1 MKQRKF
7 ASLFLALALV
17 LSLLTGC
24 GNTSNSTSETQ
35 QPTSTVADEP
45 TTSADTEQE
54 SEVDEN
60 QAAAEQLLLDL
71 EGTYQELWPV
81 VLADEYDQL
90 WLDDSAELV
99 GEENAEGAVEM
110 MASMVTGTVT
120 GEEAVE
126 AYQDGGMAYCCDFL
140 QGVDQF
146 TFDGTTIS
154 GVDENGNELF
164 SHSYHYV
171 GMEEIRG
178 LYIYESDDADSGEFT
193 YFCMAPDTM
202 ETTWH
207 IEFRYGSD
215 LDALGQYDAGDY
227 AYWLAS
233 GISVDCTQEDIENCI
248 QLFCTE
254 NLSE

>member
-1 MKQRKF
+1 MKQKKF
-7 ASLFLALALV
+7 ASLFLVFTLV
-17 LSLLTGC
+17 FSLFTGC
-24 GNTSNSTSETQ
+24 GNTDNSASES
-35 QPTSTVADEP
+35 QPPVSAVIEEQSASTDA
-45 TTSADTEQE
+45 EQK
-54 SEVDEN
+54 SEVEEN

-71 EGTYQELWPV
+71 KGTYQELWPV

-90 WLDDSAELV
+90 WLDTSAELV
-99 GEENAEGAVEM
+99 GEENAEGAVEKM
-110 MASMVTGTVT
+110 TSMVTGTLT

-126 AYQDGGMAYCCDFL
+126 AYTDGSMAYCCDFL
-140 QGVDQF
+140 QDVDQF

-154 GVDENGNELF
+154 GVDVDGNELF
-164 SHSYHYV
+164 KHSYHYV
-171 GMEEIRG
+171 GMEEIRE

-202 ETTWH
+202 ETTQH

-215 LDALGQYDAGDY
+215 LDALGQYDKGEY

-233 GISVDCTQEDIENCI
+233 GISVDHTKEDAKNSIV
-248 QLFCTE
+248 LFCTE

>member
-17 LSLLTGC
+17 LSLLAGC
-24 GNTSNSTSETQ
+24 GNTSDSTSETQ

-71 EGTYQELWPV
+71 EGTYQELWLV
-81 VLADEYDQL
+81 VLADEYHQI
-90 WLDDSAELV
+90 WLDASAELV

-126 AYQDGGMAYCCDFL
+126 AYQDGDMAYCCDFL

-171 GMEEIRG
+171 GMEEIRS

-193 YFCMAPDTM
+193 YFCIAPDTM

-215 LDALGQYDAGDY
+215 LEALGQYDAGNY

-233 GISVDCTQEDIENCI
+233 GISVDCTQEDIENSI
-248 QLFCTE
+248 RLFCTE

>member
-1 MKQRKF
+1 MKQRKL

-17 LSLLTGC
+17 LSLLAGC
-24 GNTSNSTSETQ
+24 GNTSNSTPETQ
-35 QPTSTVADEP
+35 QPASTVTDE
-45 TTSADTEQE
+45 SAASVDTEQE

-60 QAAAEQLLLDL
+60 QATAEQLLLDL

-81 VLADEYDQL
+81 VLADEYHQV
-90 WLDDSAELV
+90 WLDASAELV
-99 GEENAEGAVEM
+99 GEENAEAAVEM
-110 MASMVTGTVT
+110 MISMVTGTIT

-126 AYQDGGMAYCCDFL
+126 AYKDGNMAYCCDFL
-140 QGVDQF
+140 QDVEQF

-154 GVDENGNELF
+154 GVDASGNELF

-178 LYIYESDDADSGEFT
+178 LYVYESDDADSGEFT

-202 ETTWH
+202 ETTQH

-215 LDALGQYDAGDY
+215 LDALGQYDAGEY

-233 GISVDCTQEDIENCI
+233 GISVDHTEEDVKNSII
-248 QLFCTE
+248 LFCTE

>member
-1 MKQRKF
+1 MKQKKL
-7 ASLFLALALV
+7 ASLFLVFALV
-17 LSLLTGC
+17 LSLLAGC
-24 GNTSNSTSETQ
+24 GNTSNGTSETQ
-35 QPTSTVADEP
+35 PPANAVTEEST
-45 TTSADTEQE
+45 TGADTEQE

-81 VLADEYDQL
+81 VLADEYKQL
-90 WLDDSAELV
+90 WLDDSVELV
-99 GEENAEGAVEM
+99 GKENAESAVDM
-110 MASMVTGTVT
+110 MASMVTGTLT
-120 GEEAVE
+120 GEDAVA
-126 AYQDGGMAYCCDFL
+126 AYQDGSMAYCCAFL
-140 QGVDQF
+140 QDVEQF

-154 GVDENGNELF
+154 GVDADGNELF

-202 ETTWH
+202 DTTWH

-215 LDALGQYDAGDY
+215 LDALGQYDAGTY

-233 GISVDCTQEDIENCI
+233 GISVDYTQEDIENCI

>member
-7 ASLFLALALV
+7 ASSFLAFVMV
-17 LSLLTGC
+17 LSLTVGC
-24 GNTSNSTSETQ
+24 RGISISASEAQ
-35 QPTSTVADEP
+35 QPTSTVTDESI
-45 TTSADTEQE
+45 TGANTEQE
-54 SEVDEN
+54 SEAEEN
-60 QAAAEQLLLDL
+60 QAAAERLLLDL

-81 VLADEYDQL
+81 VLADEYHQV
-90 WLDDSAELV
+90 WLDASAELV

-110 MASMVTGTVT
+110 LASMVTGTVT

-126 AYQDGGMAYCCDFL
+126 AYKDGSMAYCCEFL
-140 QGVDQF
+140 QDVEQF
-146 TFDGTTIS
+146 TFDGSTIS
-154 GVDENGNELF
+154 GVDGEGNELF

-178 LYIYESDDADSGEFT
+178 LYVYESDDADSGEFT

-233 GISVDCTQEDIENCI
+233 GISVDHTEEDVKNSII
-248 QLFCTE
+248 LFCTE

>member
-1 MKQRKF
+1 MKQGKF
-7 ASLFLALALV
+7 ASLLLAFMLAF
-17 LSLLTGC
+17 SLLTGC
-24 GNTSNSTSETQ
+24 GNAVGNTSDTQ
-35 QPTSTVADEP
+35 QQ
-45 TTSADTEQE
+45 TSAVTEQK

-60 QAAAEQLLLDL
+60 EAAAEQLLLDL
-71 EGTYQELWPV
+71 KGTYEELWPV
-81 VLADEYDQL
+81 ILADEYHQV
-90 WLDDSAELV
+90 WLDDTAAIV
-99 GEENAEGAVEM
+99 GEENAEAAVEKL
-110 MASMVTGTVT
+110 ASMVTGTVT

-140 QGVDQF
+140 QDVERF
-146 TFDGTTIS
+146 TFDGSTIS
-154 GVDENGNELF
+154 GMDAEGKELF

-215 LDALGQYDAGDY
+215 LDALKQYDAGDY

-233 GISVDCTQEDIENCI
+233 GISVDYTEDDVKDCIE
-248 QLFCTE
+248 LFCTE

>member
-7 ASLFLALALV
+7 AGSFLALALV
-17 LSLLTGC
+17 LSLLAGC
-24 GNTSNSTSETQ
+24 GNTSDRTPETQ
-35 QPTSTVADEP
+35 QPSSAIADESAA
-45 TTSADTEQE
+45 SADTEQE

-60 QAAAEQLLLDL
+60 QAAAEQLLLNL

-81 VLADEYDQL
+81 VLADEYHQV
-90 WLDDSAELV
+90 WLDASAELV
-99 GEENAEGAVEM
+99 GEENAEAAVEM
-110 MASMVTGTVT
+110 MTSMVTGTVT

-126 AYQDGGMAYCCDFL
+126 AYKDGSMAYCCDFL
-140 QGVDQF
+140 QDVEQF

-154 GVDENGNELF
+154 GVDASGSELF

-171 GMEEIRG
+171 GMEEMRG
-178 LYIYESDDADSGEFT
+178 LYVYESDDADSGEFT

-233 GISVDCTQEDIENCI
+233 GISVDYTEEDVKNSII
-248 QLFCTE
+248 LFCTE